1 MRVVEQSFRKK
12 SYLCHFFDHGLLES
26 LRIGIACYSYV
37 KSNSACLSLFLMCAL
52 PALIVPAKWAT

>member
-26 LRIGIACYSYV
+26 LRIGIACYSNA
-37 KSNSACLSLFLMCAL
+37 KSNSACLSYSSGRITSADCSC
-52 PALIVPAKWAT
+52 